1 MHTINFLGFTSVWCY
16 LVRVYIHLYVFFQ
29 IKVYINYGK
38 CHVELVSMYLLCLYF
53 SPGQFGNMKYWH
65 FSSHWIDFIQIWPQ
79 TNGGPNT
86 ERYPAKKKPKTF
98 DRHPVQGIHVYY
110 LKEMKSTF
118 SHLLFNIM
126 FLKQFLLDNIKN
138 IVISLLCKWT
148 NFDLFIVLHPVEIS

>member
-86 ERYPAKKKPKTF
+86 ERYPAEKNPKRLTDTQF
-98 DRHPVQGIHVYY
+98 KVYMY
-110 LKEMKSTF
+110 IIWKRWNLP
-118 SHLLFNIM
+118 
-126 FLKQFLLDNIKN
+126 FLIYSLTLCSLNNFYWT
-138 IVISLLCKWT
+138 ISR
-148 NFDLFIVLHPVEIS
+148 I

>member
-86 ERYPAKKKPKTF
+86 ERYPAEKNSKSLTDIQYK
-98 DRHPVQGIHVYY
+98 VYMY
-110 LKEMKSTF
+110 IIWKRWNLP
-118 SHLLFNIM
+118 
-126 FLKQFLLDNIKN
+126 FLIYSFTSCSLNKFYWT
-138 IVISLLCKWT
+138 ISR
-148 NFDLFIVLHPVEIS
+148 I

>member
-86 ERYPAKKKPKTF
+86 ERYPAKKNPKSLT
-98 DRHPVQGIHVYY
+98 DTQNKVYMY
-110 LKEMKSTF
+110 IIWKRWNLP
-118 SHLLFNIM
+118 
-126 FLKQFLLDNIKN
+126 FLIYSFTSCSLNKFYWT
-138 IVISLLCKWT
+138 ISR
-148 NFDLFIVLHPVEIS
+148 I